1 MAWARSLPQGYPRWF
16 VPLFCALM
24 IIGLVLFASG
34 HIPQWISPVWM
45 NFMSAS
51 CQMLS
56 SRTLRCCVRAANIA
70 RWRWAGRDG
79 FPNPALLRPGSES
92 LPTSTGQAEMVP
104 PNSALLRPGSESLPA
119 STGRAETGSLNS
131 ALLRP
136 GSESLPASTG
146 RAEILYNSQ
155 LFTVLG
161 KGITS
166 RMLDIPVR
174 YMTQRSKPRPK
185 PA

>member
-1 MAWARSLPQGYPRWF
+1 VDEFHVCLLSNVEFPNAALLRPGSKYLP
-16 VPLFCALM
+16 
-24 IIGLVLFASG
+24 
-34 HIPQWISPVWM
+34 
-45 NFMSAS
+45 
-51 CQMLS
+51 
-56 SRTLRCCVRAANIA
+56 
-70 RWRWAGRDG
+70 AGAG
-79 FPNPALLRPGSES
+79 QAETGSPNPALLRPGSEF
-92 LPTSTGQAEMVP
+92 LPTSTGQAE
-104 PNSALLRPGSESLPA
+104 
-119 STGRAETGSLNS
+119 TGSPNS